1 MTQLTLKPLNRFL
14 YQLHKTGNQMMP
26 QFYYSLNPWAGM
38 RFDLLEKICSIC
50 TNNAVINTMKQF
62 KKCIPALLLLFF
74 VLITGHT
81 SSYAQSNEQ
90 LVEWLR
96 DRYDTVDLLKADFV
110 QHTTSPFG
118 DEMPVNRGTLWLQDD
133 LYRVETDYQT
143 FVTNGETTW
152 IFDTTANQVL
162 VNNYVEDE
170 TTFSITHFLEN
181 FDSDY
186 EVVSSSTLRQDGEKL
201 YTMRL
206 RARIDSLFFKEVT
219 LWLRDTDHIIS
230 RMLVTD
236 VNDAVL
242 DFKLEDIEI
251 NPDLDIDPFAF
262 VPPDDAEIIDLRS

>member
-1 MTQLTLKPLNRFL
+1 MPPRFKLSLK
-14 YQLHKTGNQMMP
+14 
-26 QFYYSLNPWAGM
+26 SWVGM
-38 RFDLLEKICSIC
+38 CFDLLECISSIRI
-50 TNNAVINTMKQF
+50 NNAVFNTMKQLNRF
-62 KKCIPALLLLFF
+62 IPAILTLLI

-81 SSYAQSNEQ
+81 SSFAQSNEQ

-118 DEMPVNRGTLWLQDD
+118 DDMPVNRGTLWLQDD

-152 IFDTTANQVL
+152 IFDTAANQVL

-186 EVVSSSTLRQDGEKL
+186 EVVSSSTIRQDGEKL

-230 RMLVTD
+230 RLLVTD

-242 DFKLEDIEI
+242 DFVLEDIEI
-251 NPDLDIDPFAF
+251 NPVLDIDPFAF
-262 VPPDDAEIIDLRS
+262 VPPDDAEVIDLRS

>member
-1 MTQLTLKPLNRFL
+1 MPPRNDLSLK
-14 YQLHKTGNQMMP
+14 
-26 QFYYSLNPWAGM
+26 PWAGM
-38 RFDLLEKICSIC
+38 RFDLLEKASSIC
-50 TNNAVINTMKQF
+50 FNNAEYNTMKQLNRY
-62 KKCIPALLLLFF
+62 IPAFMLLLFVLF
-74 VLITGHT
+74 VGHT
-81 SSYAQSNEQ
+81 TSHAQSNEQ

-96 DRYDTVDLLKADFV
+96 NRYDTVDLLQADFV

-118 DEMPVNRGTLWLQDD
+118 DEMPVNRGTLWLRDD

-152 IFDTTANQVL
+152 IFDTAANQVL
-162 VNNYVEDE
+162 VNDYIEDE

-186 EVVSSSTLRQDGEKL
+186 EVVSSSTVREGGEKL
-201 YTMRL
+201 YTLRL

-219 LWLRDTDHIIS
+219 LWLRDADHIIS
-230 RMLVTD
+230 RLLVTD

-251 NPDLDIDPFAF
+251 NPTLDFDPFAF
-262 VPPDDAEIIDLRS
+262 VPPDDAEVIDLRS